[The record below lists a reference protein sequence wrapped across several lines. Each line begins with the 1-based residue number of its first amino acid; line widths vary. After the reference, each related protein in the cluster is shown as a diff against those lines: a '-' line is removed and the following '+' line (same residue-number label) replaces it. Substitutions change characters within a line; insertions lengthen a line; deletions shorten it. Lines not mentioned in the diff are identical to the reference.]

1 MKDEPLSNET
11 TGAALPLPTC
21 IIVYTDG
28 SCQPNPGRGGYAAIL
43 CRYRDGREIKRA
55 HIYGCKQQTTNN
67 EMEMRAAVEALKL
80 IRKGEKMPAFIRSDS
95 KYLIDGKNEWLPG
108 WITKGWR
115 KADGKEPENIAFWRE
130 IVELCDGLDVTF
142 EWVRGHSDDPMN
154 AEADQLAAKGRAQR
168 KPRVI
173 EVMEGELA

>member
-1 MKDEPLSNET
+1 MKDEPLNKEM

-55 HIYGCKQQTTNN
+55 HIYGSKQQTTNN
-67 EMEMRAAVEALKL
+67 EMEMRAAVEALQL
-80 IRKGEKMPAFIRSDS
+80 IKKGEKMPAFIRSDS
-95 KYLIDGKNEWLPG
+95 QYLINGKNKWLPG
-108 WITKGWR
+108 WVKNGWR
-115 KADGKEPENIAFWRE
+115 KSDRKPVENTEWWQKITG
-130 IVELCDGLDVTF
+130 LCDGLDVTF
-142 EWVRGHSDDPMN
+142 EWVRGHSDDRMN

-168 KPRVI
+168 KLRVI